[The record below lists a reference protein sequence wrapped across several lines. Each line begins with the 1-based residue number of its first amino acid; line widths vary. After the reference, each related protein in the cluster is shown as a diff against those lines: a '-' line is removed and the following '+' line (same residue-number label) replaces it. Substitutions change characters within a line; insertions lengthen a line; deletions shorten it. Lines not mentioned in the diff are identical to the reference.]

1 MQRRMAVPIWNDNHA
16 FRQGNSCFPIY
27 FRTNDFPKQCFWLS
41 NDYVVE
47 IIIEKQKMA
56 SFYGRVLISDVY

>member
-41 NDYVVE
+41 NDYVVK
-47 IIIEKQKMA
+47 IIIEK
-56 SFYGRVLISDVY
+56 